1 MIIVQSYHNRQLLKD
16 NISLTKVL
24 WSSEHPVN
32 KLIIQLIYSSKIKTT
47 LPLGQIQKYK
57 NTNTNTM
64 DKGDNLKP
72 ANSLHVVH
80 CEWEALSCIN
90 VSETYVGLKI
100 YKIKEFLVLPM
111 WAVRWWNREA
121 QITCADGCGGHKWRS
136 SDICCT
142 SQASLWNRT
151 ENSSSNHL
159 PPSLRLFIFTI
170 DWLFFLEEKK
180 AYFRLLLVATQ
191 MSVRFPSP
199 CYIQARQGLCPT
211 EMHISA
217 FLILTKTKS
226 QLGVSALLSLS
237 LLASSQWPVDI
248 YSFKIYALNPT
259 R

>member
-57 NTNTNTM
+57 NTNTNTI

-111 WAVRWWNREA
+111 WAVRWWNGEA
-121 QITCADGCGGHKWRS
+121 QITCADGCGGHKRRS
-136 SDICCT
+136 NDICCT

-151 ENSSSNHL
+151 ENSSSCHL

-170 DWLFFLEEKK
+170 DWLFFSWRGKGLFQV
-180 AYFRLLLVATQ
+180 AIGCHPNVCQVPQPLLY
-191 MSVRFPSP
+191 SS
-199 CYIQARQGLCPT
+199 QARTVPNWDA
-211 EMHISA
+211 HFSFPYSYKDKISA
-217 FLILTKTKS
+217 R
-226 QLGVSALLSLS
+226 
-237 LLASSQWPVDI
+237 
-248 YSFKIYALNPT
+248 SFCT
-259 R
+259 SVT